1 MYPEHKG
8 EGRRGAQERHQ
19 GCCLHF
25 QRKEGELTRRRS
37 GSDRTARCGEEKLR
51 GGRRRRDEG
60 ERGLLRFCH
69 LEYLW
74 D

>member
-1 MYPEHKG
+1 MFALLK
-8 EGRRGAQERHQ
+8 
-19 GCCLHF
+19 
-25 QRKEGELTRRRS
+25 KEGELTGRRS
-37 GSDRTARCGEEKLR
+37 RSDKTARCEEEKLR